1 MNILFTILGF
11 TINSQNIKNH
21 IFNAS
26 DVIIRCIKNDI
37 KRQLI
42 SLKIDSVKRHNR
54 SILGINIQ
62 YIKSGDI
69 ILKTLAMVELF
80 DKHTAEN
87 LKQSVKI
94 K

>member
-1 MNILFTILGF
+1 MFYILGF

-26 DVIIRCIKNDI
+26 NVIISNIKNDI
-37 KRQLI
+37 KKQLI

-62 YIKSGDI
+62 YIKDGKIS
-69 ILKTLAMVELF
+69 LKTLAMVELF

>member
-1 MNILFTILGF
+1 MFNILGF

-26 DVIIRCIKNDI
+26 NVIISNIKNDI
-37 KRQLI
+37 KKQLI

-62 YIKSGDI
+62 YIKDGKIS
-69 ILKTLAMVELF
+69 LKTLAMVELF
-80 DKHTAEN
+80 DKHTTEH